1 MARAYLNLFNF
12 TKLVY
17 NLQDRYEGPQGADS
31 IQIMYEKEN
40 L

>member
-17 NLQDRYEGPQGADS
+17 IYRIGMRVRRGADF